1 MYKTNQWDKPLYLQ
15 TVMGRYLKFIGLLV
29 LTLFLWQTP
38 GGAALGNAV
47 SRNTALSDMTLSNAA
62 LKALILSNAALSSLS
77 LNNAALNTPVLSNA
91 VLSAPSLSNAV
102 LNTPVL
108 SNAALSVPSLSNGT
122 LTTLVLSDAALTNSN
137 ATSTTPPSS
146 NPASND
152 TTVSN
157 SVSAAD
163 VADIQA
169 AAIRHQDEA
178 CFTSPRLPYLPV
190 AELTSNTGHIQSLVM
205 SRVQRSYIAEY
216 IFSLK
221 DWVAKLAQREAV
233 LSLHKEKL
241 FDVTAYCRCRPAC
254 EYYIFT
260 LRRILI

>member
-1 MYKTNQWDKPLYLQ
+1 
-15 TVMGRYLKFIGLLV
+15 MGKYLKFIGLLV
-29 LTLFLWQTP
+29 LALFLWQTP
-38 GGAALGNAV
+38 GGAALGNAA
-47 SRNTALSDMTLSNAA
+47 SRNTALSDMTLN
-62 LKALILSNAALSSLS
+62 
-77 LNNAALNTPVLSNA
+77 
-91 VLSAPSLSNAV
+91 
-102 LNTPVL
+102 
-108 SNAALSVPSLSNGT
+108 
-122 LTTLVLSDAALTNSN
+122 DAALTNSSLPN
-137 ATSTTPPSS
+137 VTSTTPPSS
-146 NPASND
+146 NPASDD

-157 SVSAAD
+157 SVSIED

-169 AAIRHQDEA
+169 AAVRHQDEA

-190 AELTSNTGHIQSLVM
+190 AELISNTGHIQSLVM

>member
-1 MYKTNQWDKPLYLQ
+1 MYKTNQRDKPLYLQ
-15 TVMGRYLKFIGLLV
+15 TVMGKYLKFIGLLV
-29 LTLFLWQTP
+29 LALFLWQTP
-38 GGAALGNAV
+38 GGAALGNAA
-47 SRNTALSDMTLSNAA
+47 SRNTALSDMTLN
-62 LKALILSNAALSSLS
+62 
-77 LNNAALNTPVLSNA
+77 
-91 VLSAPSLSNAV
+91 
-102 LNTPVL
+102 
-108 SNAALSVPSLSNGT
+108 
-122 LTTLVLSDAALTNSN
+122 DAALTNSSLPN
-137 ATSTTPPSS
+137 VTSTTPPSS
-146 NPASND
+146 NPASDD

-157 SVSAAD
+157 SVSIED

-169 AAIRHQDEA
+169 AAVRHQDEA

-190 AELTSNTGHIQSLVM
+190 AELISNTGHIQSLVM

>member
-1 MYKTNQWDKPLYLQ
+1 MYKTNQRDKPLYLQ
-15 TVMGRYLKFIGLLV
+15 TVMGKYLKFIGLLV
-29 LTLFLWQTP
+29 LALFLWQTP
-38 GGAALGNAV
+38 GGAALGNAA

-62 LKALILSNAALSSLS
+62 LSSSSLSNAAL
-77 LNNAALNTPVLSNA
+77 NIPILSNVA
-91 VLSAPSLSNAV
+91 LSTPSLTNA
-102 LNTPVL
+102 T
-108 SNAALSVPSLSNGT
+108 S
-122 LTTLVLSDAALTNSN
+122 TTLILNDAALTNSSLPN
-137 ATSTTPPSS
+137 VTSTTPPSS
-146 NPASND
+146 NPASDD

-157 SVSAAD
+157 SVSTGDA
-163 VADIQA
+163 VDIQPA
-169 AAIRHQDEA
+169 AVRHQDEA

-190 AELTSNTGHIQSLVM
+190 VELTSNTGHIQSLVM

>member
-15 TVMGRYLKFIGLLV
+15 TVMGKYLKLIGLLV
-29 LTLFLWQTP
+29 LALFLWQTP
-38 GGAALGNAV
+38 GGAALGNAA

-62 LKALILSNAALSSLS
+62 LKAPILSNAALSGSSLS
-77 LNNAALNTPVLSNA
+77 NAALNTPVLSNA

-108 SNAALSVPSLSNGT
+108 SDVALSTPSLTNAT

-137 ATSTTPPSS
+137 ATSTTPPLS
-146 NPASND
+146 NPASDD

-157 SVSAAD
+157 SVSTGDA
-163 VADIQA
+163 ADIQA
-169 AAIRHQDEA
+169 TAIRHQDEA

>member
-1 MYKTNQWDKPLYLQ
+1 MYKTNQRDKPLYLQ
-15 TVMGRYLKFIGLLV
+15 TVMGKYLKLIGLLV
-29 LTLFLWQTP
+29 LALFLWQTP
-38 GGAALGNAV
+38 GGAALGNAA

-62 LKALILSNAALSSLS
+62 LTNSSL
-77 LNNAALNTPVLSNA
+77 P
-91 VLSAPSLSNAV
+91 
-102 LNTPVL
+102 
-108 SNAALSVPSLSNGT
+108 
-122 LTTLVLSDAALTNSN
+122 N
-137 ATSTTPPSS
+137 ATSTTSPSS
-146 NPASND
+146 NPASDD

-157 SVSAAD
+157 SVSAGDA
-163 VADIQA
+163 VDIQPA
-169 AAIRHQDEA
+169 AVRHQDEA

-221 DWVAKLAQREAV
+221 DWVAKLAQRETV